1 MLKVAKLIKA
11 FPGKD
16 GPITVIDGISFTVP
30 EGLCYALLGPSG
42 CGKTTTLR
50 CIAGLET
57 ASSGRIEIAGT
68 VVSDPESGLFVP
80 VHERPIGMVFQS
92 YAIWP
97 HLDVFENVAYPLRVQ
112 RSRLPRTEI
121 EARVADVLAL
131 VGMAAMARR
140 PATQLSGGQQQRV
153 ALARALVR
161 RPALLLLDEPLSN
174 LDARLRVNM
183 RNELAELVAR
193 VGVTALYVTHDQ
205 AEAFALAHRVAV
217 MNAGH
222 IVQEGTPRE
231 IYARPNASFIAEF
244 LGAANLLAGRV
255 AARSSNGVARVAIEG
270 CNLDLVFETTAP
282 VGTTVD
288 LVLRPE
294 HLVVTTSKPAGD
306 ANVLAGSIGKI
317 SFLGSVVECVVAVE
331 SGPTLRAFAAP
342 DIDLAEGMQVW
353 VRAAAG
359 TVIERSDRHPTGGR
373 QSAAAPQG
381 EVQDRRRSE

>member
-1 MLKVAKLIKA
+1 MPMLKVAKLVKA

-16 GPITVIDGISFTVP
+16 GPVTVINGISFTVDK
-30 EGLCYALLGPSG
+30 GLCYALLGPSG

-50 CIAGLET
+50 CVAGLET

-68 VVSDPESGLFVP
+68 VVSDSQSGLFVP

-97 HLDVFENVAYPLRVQ
+97 HLDVFENAAYPLRVQ
-112 RSRLPRTEI
+112 RPRLPRAEI

-217 MNAGH
+217 MNGGH

-231 IYARPNASFIAEF
+231 IYARPTASFIAEF

-255 AARSSNGVARVAIEG
+255 AERSINGVARVVIEG
-270 CNLDLVFETTAP
+270 CNVGLVFETAAPSGTA
-282 VGTTVD
+282 VD

-294 HLVVTTSKPAGD
+294 HLLVTTSKPAGGI
-306 ANVLAGSIGKI
+306 NVLAGAIAKI
-317 SFLGSVVECVVAVE
+317 NFLGSVVECVIAVE
-331 SGPTLRAFAAP
+331 GGPTLRALAAP
-342 DIDLAEGMQVW
+342 EVNLAEGMQVW
-353 VRAAAG
+353 VHATAG
-359 TVIERSDRHPTGGR
+359 TVIERSGR
-373 QSAAAPQG
+373 QPPRNRQAAAAA
-381 EVQDRRRSE
+381 SEGTHGQ

>member
-1 MLKVAKLIKA
+1 MLKVANLVKA

-16 GPITVIDGISFTVP
+16 GPATVIDGISFAVP
-30 EGLCYALLGPSG
+30 DGLCYALLGPSG

-50 CIAGLET
+50 CVAGLET

-68 VVSDPESGLFVP
+68 VVSDPEAGLFVP

-112 RSRLPRTEI
+112 RPRPPRAEI

-193 VGVTALYVTHDQ
+193 VGITALYVTHDQ

-217 MNAGH
+217 MNAGR
-222 IVQEGTPRE
+222 IVQEGTPRQ
-231 IYARPNASFIAEF
+231 IYARPTASFIAEF

-255 AARSSNGVARVAIEG
+255 TERSGNGVARVAIEG
-270 CNLDLVFETTAP
+270 CNVGLVFETTAP
-282 VGTTVD
+282 AGAAVD

-317 SFLGSVVECVVAVE
+317 SFLGGVVECVVAVE
-331 SGPTLRAFAAP
+331 GGPTLRALAAP
-342 DIDLAEGMQVW
+342 EIDLAEGMQVW

-359 TVIERSDRHPTGGR
+359 TVIERSDAHPPGDR
-373 QSAAAPQG
+373 QAAAAAREPRDG
-381 EVQDRRRSE
+381 R

>member
-1 MLKVAKLIKA
+1 MLKVLNLVKA

-16 GPITVIDGISFTVP
+16 GPVTVIDGISFSVP
-30 EGLCYALLGPSG
+30 EGLCTALLGPSG

-50 CIAGLET
+50 CVAGLET

-68 VVSDPESGLFVP
+68 VVSDPEAGLFVP

-112 RSRLPRTEI
+112 RPRVARAEI
-121 EARVADVLAL
+121 DTRVADVLAL
-131 VGMAAMARR
+131 VGMSVMARR

-183 RNELAELVAR
+183 RNELAELIAR

-217 MNAGH
+217 MNAGR
-222 IVQEGTPRE
+222 IVQEGAPRE
-231 IYARPNASFIAEF
+231 IYARPRASFIAEF

-255 AARSSNGVARVAIEG
+255 AERSGNGVARVALDG
-270 CNLDLVFETTAP
+270 CNVGLVFETPAG
-282 VGTTVD
+282 VGATVD

-294 HLVVTTSKPAGD
+294 HLTVTTSQPAD
-306 ANVLAGSIGKI
+306 QANILAGRIGKI
-317 SFLGSVVECVVAVE
+317 SFLGSVVECVVEVPD
-331 SGPTLRAFAAP
+331 GPTLRALAAP
-342 DIDLAEGMQVW
+342 DLDLVEGMQVW
-353 VRAAAG
+353 IRATLG
-359 TVIERSDRHPTGGR
+359 TVIER
-373 QSAAAPQG
+373 G
-381 EVQDRRRSE
+381 ERRSGEP